1 MKTILRTVLTA
12 LFTAHLAFAQAQ
24 VPVLNSFPSA
34 SATILLDFDG
44 MYVTGTVWNFS
55 GPFSANTSGLTND
68 QVTEV
73 FNRVAEDY
81 RPFNI
86 NITTEEAKYT
96 AAPASSRMRVIITSS
111 YEWYGSGAGGVAY
124 VNSFKWGDG
133 TPCFVFSSLFGYNVK
148 NIAEAVSHEAGHTVG
163 LRHQSTYDGACF
175 KTSEY
180 NWGQG
185 TGEIGWAPIMGAGYN
200 QNMTVW
206 HNGPNSF
213 GCASIQSDLDVIT
226 SSYNGFGYRS
236 DDNGNNFGA
245 ATSLSFDMAGQFTI
259 NGVVERTTDIDYYE
273 FNLPEFGNFTLDAIP
288 YNVGTGNAGSDLD
301 MNVVIYDQYFNA
313 LGTYNPGN
321 QLSSLIDT
329 ILSAGTYYIS
339 VNGDGNMYATE
350 YGSLGSYSLQAGFV
364 DGTLLPIQ
372 DLRLNGIADQNL
384 HNLEWSILADEPI
397 AQLTILY
404 STDGRQFKTLVN
416 LSSDKREYSWFFN
429 ENKSIQYRIMATLE
443 TGRKEY
449 SNTIILRSGSFTKP
463 TLIGN
468 QVGSTLSVNS
478 PDDYQFRIL
487 DMNGRQMKTGNIQ
500 KGFNTVD
507 IGSSSTGIY
516 LIQFSRQ
523 GYMWTERFFK
533 AF

>member
-1 MKTILRTVLTA
+1 MKTLLRTVLTA
-12 LFTAHLAFAQAQ
+12 LLTAHLVSSQAQ
-24 VPVLNSFPSA
+24 VPVYNSYPSA
-34 SATILLDFDG
+34 TATILLDFDG
-44 MYVTGTVWNFS
+44 MLVSGTVWNFS
-55 GPFSANTSGLTND
+55 GPFTANPSGLTNL
-68 QVTEV
+68 QITEV

-96 AAPASSRMRVIITSS
+96 AAPAAMRMRVIITSS

-163 LRHQSTYDGACF
+163 LRHQSTYDAACF

-213 GCASIQSDLDVIT
+213 GCASIQSDLDIVT
-226 SSYNGFGYRS
+226 SSYYGFGYRP
-236 DDNGNNFGA
+236 DDNGNNFGSS
-245 ATSLSFDMAGQFTI
+245 TGLSFDGAGQFTI
-259 NGVVERTTDIDYYE
+259 NGVVERTTDIDYYQ
-273 FNLPEFGNFTLDAIP
+273 FTLPEFGNFTLDAIP

-301 MNVVIYDQYFNA
+301 MNVVIYDQYYNA

-339 VNGDGNMYATE
+339 VSGEGNMYATD
-350 YGSLGSYSLQAGFV
+350 YGSLGSYSLQAGFI
-364 DGTLLPIQ
+364 DGTLLPIHH
-372 DLRLNGIADQNL
+372 LRLNGNADQNL
-384 HNLEWSILADEPI
+384 HNLEWVLDADEPI
-397 AQLTILY
+397 SGLTLLY

-416 LSSDKREYSWFFN
+416 MSADKRAYSWFFN
-429 ENKSIQYRIMATLE
+429 ENKSIQYRLMATLE
-443 TGRKEY
+443 SGRKEY
-449 SNTIILRSGSFTKP
+449 SNTIILRSGSLKKP
-463 TLIGN
+463 TLVGN
-468 QVGSTLSVNS
+468 QVRSSLSVNS
-478 PDDYQFRIL
+478 PDVFAYQIL
-487 DMNGRQMKTGNIQ
+487 DMNGRFVKEGQVQ
-500 KGFNTVD
+500 KGFSVLELRP
-507 IGSSSTGIY
+507 GAAGIY
-516 LIQFSRQ
+516 LIRFSGNGQ
-523 GYMWTERFFK
+523 VWTEKFFRN
-533 AF
+533 

>member
-1 MKTILRTVLTA
+1 MKCLLRTVLTA
-12 LFTAHLAFAQAQ
+12 LLTAHLVSSIAQ
-24 VPVLNSFPSA
+24 VPVLNSYPSS

-44 MYVTGTVWNFS
+44 MYVSGTVWNFS
-55 GPFSANTSGLTND
+55 GPFAANPSGLTNT
-68 QVTEV
+68 QITEV

-96 AAPASSRMRVIITSS
+96 AAPATSRMRVIITSS

-133 TPCFVFSSLFGYNVK
+133 TPCFVFSSLFGYNIK
-148 NIAEAVSHEAGHTVG
+148 NISEAVSHEAGHTVG
-163 LRHQSTYDGACF
+163 LRHQSSYDVGCF

-213 GCASIQSDLDVIT
+213 GCASLQSDLDVIT
-226 SSYNGFGYRS
+226 SSYNGFGYRA

-245 ATSLSFDMAGQFTI
+245 STALNFDVSGNFTI
-259 NGVVERTTDIDYYE
+259 NGVVERTSDVDYFQFTLTD
-273 FNLPEFGNFTLDAIP
+273 FGNFTLDAIP

-301 MNVVIYDQYFNA
+301 MNVVIYDQYLNA

-339 VNGDGNMYATE
+339 VNGDGNMYATD
-350 YGSLGSYSLQAGFV
+350 YGSLGSYSLQAGFI
-364 DGTLLPIQ
+364 DGTLLPMR
-372 DLRLNGIADQNL
+372 DLRLNGTADQNL
-384 HNLEWSILADEPI
+384 HNLEWVMQADEPVS
-397 AQLTILY
+397 QLTILY

-416 LSSDKREYSWFFN
+416 LSPEKRNHSWFFN

-443 TGRKEY
+443 SGRKEY
-449 SNTIILRSGSFTKP
+449 SNTIILRSGTLKKP

-468 QVGSTLSVNS
+468 QVRSTLSVNS
-478 PDDYQFRIL
+478 PDEFQYQVIDF
-487 DMNGRQMKTGNIQ
+487 NGRSISSGKVQ
-500 KGFNTVD
+500 KGFNT
-507 IGSSSTGIY
+507 IETGNGSSGMY
-516 LIQFSRQ
+516 LIQFTGNGQVWVDKFFRQ
-523 GYMWTERFFK
+523 
-533 AF
+533 